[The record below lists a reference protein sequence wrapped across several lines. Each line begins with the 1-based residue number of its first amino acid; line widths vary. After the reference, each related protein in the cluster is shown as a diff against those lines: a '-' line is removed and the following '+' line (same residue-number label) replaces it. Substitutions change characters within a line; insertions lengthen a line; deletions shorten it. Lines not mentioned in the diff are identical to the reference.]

1 MKLVAPGSLEV
12 GANAAVP
19 MSEMQGADEGGELG
33 VGGESMGSDTT
44 GAEAGMDL
52 MEGGT
57 RAAGIH
63 SVLFRN
69 SMWPNTQSIN
79 RL

>member
-1 MKLVAPGSLEV
+1 MKLIAPGSLEV
-12 GANAAVP
+12 HANAAAP

-33 VGGESMGSDTT
+33 VGGESMGSDAA

-52 MEGGT
+52 TEGGT
-57 RAAGIH
+57 GAAGIH
-63 SVLFRN
+63 SVLFQN

-79 RL
+79 GL